1 MATNDAPA
9 RRRRNT
15 PMSDV
20 HKAALAEGREQSQV
34 IRRYLDAI
42 VAQPTRRNRR
52 RTPDAVRAR
61 LVAIEA
67 ELPAAPTIIRLQ
79 LLQERLD
86 LQDELEKSG
95 SSERL
100 QELEDAFVEHA
111 RSYGE
116 RKGISYAAWRE
127 IGVSAAVLKRAGI
140 QSRSAASVG

>member
-1 MATNDAPA
+1 MATNEAPTK
-9 RRRRNT
+9 RRRNT
-15 PMSDV
+15 SMSDV

-34 IRRYLDAI
+34 IRRYLEAI
-42 VAQPTRRNRR
+42 LAQPARRNRR
-52 RTPDAVRAR
+52 RTPDAVKAR
-61 LVAIEA
+61 LAAIDA
-67 ELPAAPTIIRLQ
+67 EIAAAPTIIRLQ

-140 QSRSAASVG
+140 YSRSAAGVG

>member
-1 MATNDAPA
+1 MARQTVGEHDWHAEGEHRRGAPGPRPA
-9 RRRRNT
+9 R
-15 PMSDV
+15 P
-20 HKAALAEGREQSQV
+20 
-34 IRRYLDAI
+34 
-42 VAQPTRRNRR
+42 P
-52 RTPDAVRAR
+52 PP
-61 LVAIEA
+61 
-67 ELPAAPTIIRLQ
+67 PAAPTIIRLQ

-127 IGVSAAVLKRAGI
+127 IGVSTAVLKRAGI
-140 QSRSAASVG
+140 YSRSAAGVG